1 MSLIGRIASPA
12 PTLDSKTSVADAIE
26 YLILNKCD
34 HAFIQHEG
42 EMVGIVSAER
52 LLEGFKSRASAPIQE
67 LMGPILTIKGNEPE
81 TRAAEIMAKHG
92 AECLAVTNQ
101 NGVFVGV
108 AAFKKLSRPHKKPR
122 SFPP

>member
-26 YLILNKCD
+26 YLVINKCD

-52 LLEGFKSRASAPIQE
+52 LLKGFKSRASAPVDE
-67 LMGPILTIKGNEPE
+67 FMGPILTIKGNEPE
-81 TRAAEIMAKHG
+81 ARVAEIMAKHG
-92 AECLAVTNQ
+92 AECVAVTNQ
-101 NGVFVGV
+101 NGVFIGV
-108 AAFKKLSRPHKKPR
+108 AAFKKLNRLHKKP
-122 SFPP
+122 

>member
-12 PTLDSKTSVADAIE
+12 PTLNSQTSVSDAIE
-26 YLILNKCD
+26 YLIINKCD

-52 LLEGFKSRASAPIQE
+52 LLEGFKTRASAPLQE
-67 LMGPILTIKGNEPE
+67 FMEPILTIKGNEPE
-81 TRAAEIMAKHG
+81 TRAAELMTEHG
-92 AECLAVTNQ
+92 AECVAVTNQ

-108 AAFKKLSRPHKKPR
+108 AAFKKLNRPHKKL
-122 SFPP
+122 

>member
-12 PTLDSKTSVADAIE
+12 PTLDSKTSVSDAIE
-26 YLILNKCD
+26 YLVVNKCD

-52 LLEGFKSRASAPIQE
+52 LLENFKTRASSPIME
-67 LMGPILTIKGNEPE
+67 FMVPIITIKGNEPE
-81 TRAAEIMAKHG
+81 SRAAEIMEKHV
-92 AECLAVTNQ
+92 AECLAVTNP

-108 AAFKKLSRPHKKPR
+108 AAFKKLTRPEKKP
-122 SFPP
+122 

>member
-12 PTLDSKTSVADAIE
+12 PTLDSKTSVSDAIE
-26 YLILNKCD
+26 YLNINKCE

-52 LLEGFKSRASAPIQE
+52 LLIGFKSRASAPVQE
-67 LMGPILTIKGNEPE
+67 FMGPIITIKGNEPE
-81 TRAAEIMAKHG
+81 TRAAEIMAKHE
-92 AECLAVTNQ
+92 AECVAVTNQ

-108 AAFKKLSRPHKKPR
+108 AAFKKLNRPHKKP
-122 SFPP
+122 